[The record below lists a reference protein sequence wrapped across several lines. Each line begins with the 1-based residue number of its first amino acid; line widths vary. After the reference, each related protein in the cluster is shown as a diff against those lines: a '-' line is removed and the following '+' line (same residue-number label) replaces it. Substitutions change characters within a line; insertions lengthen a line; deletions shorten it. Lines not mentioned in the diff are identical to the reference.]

1 MRTDWHIVAGSGDIY
16 EQGIDYP
23 RSSGLPPHG
32 LASSCHYGQLSFNGP
47 FPLSLP
53 LDPCPYVSSGTN
65 GLLGTG
71 TFNTVQSPATHSLSP
86 LFPIIAQHSIPPGR
100 SSAPT
105 PLFIDTAAV
114 PLTPACSTNS
124 ALEPGEVRSPISPRC
139 GQDPRSCIQSRVY
152 VREPGIA
159 STKTVDPRRKN
170 KPRPALTPDKATSMP
185 SGCTGDLKGTEVLQ
199 SSTRTPTVSEGQVNN
214 AGDEAKT
221 SHVEALIEYCI
232 RNGSSTPSFH
242 EEQEQGMFKV
252 WIIVGKERFE
262 LRRTYRTVEEGR
274 QRVAK
279 QVLARLRS
287 QKNDGSGAERS

>member
-1 MRTDWHIVAGSGDIY
+1 
-16 EQGIDYP
+16 
-23 RSSGLPPHG
+23 
-32 LASSCHYGQLSFNGP
+32 
-47 FPLSLP
+47 
-53 LDPCPYVSSGTN
+53 
-65 GLLGTG
+65 
-71 TFNTVQSPATHSLSP
+71 
-86 LFPIIAQHSIPPGR
+86 
-100 SSAPT
+100 
-105 PLFIDTAAV
+105 
-114 PLTPACSTNS
+114 
-124 ALEPGEVRSPISPRC
+124 
-139 GQDPRSCIQSRVY
+139 
-152 VREPGIA
+152 
-159 STKTVDPRRKN
+159 
-170 KPRPALTPDKATSMP
+170 MP